1 MIKNFDNLSMDEQ
14 ASAIDYC
21 IDLAICE
28 LYDDLVKII
37 DKSIISEEEFKNQ
50 IIPLARKIAKS
61 AYYCNSDDV
70 VIKL

>member
-1 MIKNFDNLSMDEQ
+1 MIKKFDDLSMDEQ
-14 ASAIDYC
+14 ARAIDYC
-21 IDLAICE
+21 IDLAIHE
-28 LYDDLVKII
+28 LYDDLIKVV
-37 DKSIISEEEFKNQ
+37 DKSIISEVELKIE